1 MSEKTETLRE
11 RLAALAKRTR
21 DDADMLLICE
31 AIGALKAAEKPAGGP
46 ALLRLQRSDRVRKFL
61 ASVDHH
67 TLDAASL
74 VTLEESLTAFVD
86 AEVAAERERVA
97 DIGRASLSS
106 MASIVSV
113 GKR

>member
-31 AIGALKAAEKPAGGP
+31 AIGALKAAEKPTGGP
-46 ALLRLQRSDRVRKFL
+46 ALLRLQRSDRIRKFL
-61 ASVDHH
+61 ASEDHH
-67 TLDAASL
+67 TLDAASIAQ
-74 VTLEESLTAFVD
+74 LENSLIVFVE

-97 DIGRASLSS
+97 DIGRVSLNS